1 MKRNIQVAPP
11 TTVVRRSRAP
21 IPTSMHRCGF
31 WMPFLLMTLM
41 ALAIS
46 TSAFSQRLPE
56 QTLPKH
62 TLPDDLTELSIEDLM
77 NIEVT
82 TVARKSERLGDAA
95 AAVFVITS
103 EDIQRSGATT
113 IPDLLRMVPGLQV
126 ARIDATKWAVTA
138 RGFNGR
144 FANKL
149 LVLMDGRS
157 VYSPFYSGV
166 FWDGQ
171 DTLLA
176 DIDRIEV
183 IRGPGAA
190 LWGANAVNGVI
201 NIITKPSRES
211 QGMLVTT
218 GTGTEE
224 LNIGAARYGGH
235 FGSAGY
241 YRTYV
246 KGFER
251 DSAADGDG
259 NSTYDAWGGVRGGFR
274 IDLAAEGQNDI
285 TFQGDYYNYHQENTS
300 ARPILVPPYNELVE
314 KRDNQSGGNLI
325 LRWQKSLSEESDMGL
340 QIYYDHTLRGNGI
353 LANLRKDT
361 LDVDYQYRFPLGRR
375 HEILWGLGYRLDV
388 DETIPGET
396 VRFDPEKH
404 DAHLFSAFLQ
414 DEIELLAERLFLTLG
429 SKCEHNDYTGWE
441 IQPNGRLLWT
451 PAPTQSV
458 WAAFSRAVRT
468 PSRAE
473 NDARFIQL
481 NRPPDPATSQPLTQ
495 VVLEGSDDYESETLL
510 AYELGYRFKPID
522 RLSMDLAGFYNEY
535 DNLRTIEFNRTDF
548 SDVPGGGPA
557 YVIYSGDNKMSGTSQ
572 GIELALELTLT
583 DNWRLKG
590 AYTYLT
596 MELDLDDDSSDQISE
611 IQEDESPQHQV
622 SLRSLLN
629 LGRQL
634 ELDLWL
640 RYVDRL
646 KGSDIDDYVTLDAR
660 LGYCPAPDL
669 QLELVGRNLVEPS
682 HPEFSPEIIASSP
695 SEVERSVY
703 GKITLSF

>member
-1 MKRNIQVAPP
+1 MPLLL
-11 TTVVRRSRAP
+11 TT
-21 IPTSMHRCGF
+21 
-31 WMPFLLMTLM
+31 LMT
-41 ALAIS
+41 LAIS
-46 TSAFSQRLPE
+46 TSAHSQRLPE
-56 QTLPKH
+56 QTLPE
-62 TLPDDLTELSIEDLM
+62 DLTELSIEDLM

-82 TVARKSERLGDAA
+82 TVARKSERLADAA

-113 IPDLLRMVPGLQV
+113 IPELLRMVPGLQV
-126 ARIDATKWAVTA
+126 ARIDANKWAVSA

-166 FWDGQ
+166 FWDVQ
-171 DTLLA
+171 DTLLD

-201 NIITKPSRES
+201 NIITKQSRES
-211 QGMLVTT
+211 QGMLVAT
-218 GTGTEE
+218 GSGTEE
-224 LNIGAARYGGH
+224 SNFGAARYGGH

-241 YRTYV
+241 YRAYI

-251 DSAADGDG
+251 DSAANADGD
-259 NSTYDAWGGVRGGFR
+259 STYDAWGGVRGGFR
-274 IDLAAEGQNDI
+274 IDLAAEGQNGM
-285 TFQGDYYNYHQENTS
+285 TFQGDYYNYRQENTS
-300 ARPILVPPYNELVE
+300 ARPILLPPYNELVE
-314 KRDNQSGGNLI
+314 DTDNQSGGNLI
-325 LRWQKSLSEESDMGL
+325 LRWQKNISAESDLGL

-353 LANLRKDT
+353 LTNLRKDT
-361 LDVDYQYRFPLGRR
+361 LDVDYQHRFPLGRR
-375 HEILWGLGYRLDV
+375 HEILWGLGYRLDH
-388 DETIPGET
+388 DETTSGET

-414 DEIELLAERLFLTLG
+414 DEMALLAERLFLTLG
-429 SKCEHNDYTGWE
+429 SKFEHNDYTGWE

-451 PAPTQSV
+451 PAPTHSA

-481 NRPPDPATSQPLTQ
+481 SRPPDPTTGQPITQ

-510 AYELGYRFKPID
+510 AYELGYRFKPVD
-522 RLSMDLAGFYNEY
+522 RLSVDLAGFYNEY

-548 SDVPGGGPA
+548 SDIPVGGPA
-557 YVIYSGDNKMSGTSQ
+557 YAIYSGDNKMSGTSQ
-572 GIELALELTLT
+572 GIELALELTVA
-583 DNWRLKG
+583 DDWRLKS

-611 IQEDESPQHQV
+611 LQEDESPQHQV

-629 LGRQL
+629 LGSQV

-640 RYVDRL
+640 RYVDQL
-646 KGSDIDDYVTLDAR
+646 KGSHIDDYVTLDAR
-660 LGYCPAPDL
+660 LGYRPAPGF

-682 HPEFSPEIIASSP
+682 HPEFSPEIIAASP

-703 GKITLSF
+703 GRITLSF